1 LCKTINK
8 IHSHGKSLNKP
19 KTFEEVLYDPTHLS
33 GFRGYLQS
41 QGEEL
46 IVPLDFW
53 EVVSKLKLQLGV
65 GQLLCPTEQKS
76 HGTEQKSQVTREFFR
91 YGQET
96 LTVEDIH
103 AEFFTVDAEKRL
115 QCSEPIIEE
124 VARLPSVS
132 IFHLLAAQGA
142 IAHSMNK
149 KWFSKYLGHLTA
161 VDGPEDS
168 EMEEGALQCKERTKG
183 LWKVFTRN
191 VISFK
196 RGLENPTSL
205 KMFQKHLM
213 DEANKAL
220 SSNASPKK
228 LIGTKVVN
236 LLKVHNDLSL
246 WMEMERY
253 RDMADAIA
261 AGRTAGSYSPEDDF
275 ILHRKAHAIVN
286 CFIDCPLHP
295 RVQVRGAWWWWWW

>member
-1 LCKTINK
+1 M
-8 IHSHGKSLNKP
+8 
-19 KTFEEVLYDPTHLS
+19 FEEVLYDPTHLS

-103 AEFFTVDAEKRL
+103 AEFFTVDAEKRRLSAHLYSCDVLSQPFYPLGL

-149 KWFSKYLGHLTA
+149 KWL
-161 VDGPEDS
+161 
-168 EMEEGALQCKERTKG
+168 
-183 LWKVFTRN
+183 
-191 VISFK
+191 
-196 RGLENPTSL
+196 
-205 KMFQKHLM
+205 
-213 DEANKAL
+213 
-220 SSNASPKK
+220 
-228 LIGTKVVN
+228 VV
-236 LLKVHNDLSL
+236 
-246 WMEMERY
+246 E
-253 RDMADAIA
+253 
-261 AGRTAGSYSPEDDF
+261 
-275 ILHRKAHAIVN
+275 
-286 CFIDCPLHP
+286 
-295 RVQVRGAWWWWWW
+295 